1 MDGGT
6 WRKPRQ
12 GRLSPEIRSG
22 INRTVRLALQSRD
35 AIDAADLQQ
44 FMQVFDDFSPFDAPM
59 VARNVSRAFA
69 DYIWIL
75 ELQNRTSLIKAAFE
89 TAMAT
94 GRLADLAWLH
104 LFNYDGIFREAAL
117 QAIKE
122 PPRSGFWMAALLY
135 RLADWVPEV
144 RRAAERCILRL
155 GDTIRSDI
163 VIDAL
168 AFALAPENA
177 TRMSLNGQPAG
188 LHFLARSDVFDHLR
202 SRLLLEPIGGSHR
215 LLRQITATTNRFDHM
230 LDALA
235 HTARHPAVRA
245 RALKLLLTG
254 RAEDI
259 SGYRQVYVKSSNTFH
274 HEAVVTSRQLEVAA
288 DVPALIAAGARDRAA
303 TVRKIAA
310 DGLVFHRHS
319 LADIETVISAFDH
332 EENAAV
338 RERVDFVKRQL
349 RTAT

>member
-12 GRLSPEIRSG
+12 GRLSAETRSG
-22 INRTVRLALQSRD
+22 INSSVRLALQSPD
-35 AIDAADLQQ
+35 AIDPANLQQ
-44 FMQVFDDFSPFDAPM
+44 LMQVFDGFSPFDVPM
-59 VARNVSRAFA
+59 VGRNVSRAFA

-75 ELQNRTSLIKAAFE
+75 ELQNRPSLVKAAFE

-94 GRLADLAWLH
+94 GKMADLAWLN

-117 QAIKE
+117 QGIKE

-144 RRAAERCILRL
+144 RRAAERCILHL
-155 GDTIRSDI
+155 GDTIRPDI

-177 TRMSLNGQPAG
+177 SRMSLNGQPAG
-188 LHFLARSDVFDHLR
+188 LHFLARSDVFEDLQA
-202 SRLLLEPIGGSHR
+202 RLLLEPIGGSHR

-259 SGYRQVYVKSSNTFH
+259 SGYRQVYVKSSNMFH
-274 HEAVVTSRQLEVAA
+274 HEAVVTSRQLEVSA
-288 DVPALIAAGARDRAA
+288 DVPALIAAGARDSAA

-310 DGLVFHRHS
+310 DGLVLHRNS
-319 LADIETVISAFDH
+319 LADIETVIAAFDH
-332 EENAAV
+332 EKNAAV